1 MTDLELVDAQRL
13 AEALERLEAG
23 IDPDLDPREDPSL
36 SALVALAAEIRDVEE
51 LATDAQRYR
60 SYRERSRDHVLRRIG
75 REALPRETLPAQI
88 APTQVLSTQIIPTA
102 LVPVVVEEPRQR
114 RRPFLHWSYLAPV
127 ASAAAAAVAVL
138 AFIAAQPDAA
148 GEPVGDAQAAAADAA
163 PAAAPTE
170 TVAQIEPPS
179 GFGSLEPD
187 PPLPVEVLPAAPA
200 EGSITQGSI
209 ESELERINQLIGT
222 VTQQVADGAPVEAE
236 LLRSITESTAAV
248 ADRIERQPDSV
259 SRLDVITYIQAAA
272 LGRTVLA
279 AVTADAE
286 SEDALSAARRAAQDG
301 VVAASAYFQQRP

>member
-138 AFIAAQPDAA
+138 AFIVAQPDAA

-170 TVAQIEPPS
+170 TVAQIEPPP

-222 VTQQVADGAPVEAE
+222 VAQQVADGAPSKPSCCG
-236 LLRSITESTAAV
+236 RSPSPRLQSPTASSGS
-248 ADRIERQPDSV
+248 RTPCPGWTSSRT
-259 SRLDVITYIQAAA
+259 SRLP
-272 LGRTVLA
+272 R
-279 AVTADAE
+279 
-286 SEDALSAARRAAQDG
+286 SDALCSPLSRRTRKAKTL
-301 VVAASAYFQQRP
+301 